1 MTRSTY
7 RFVDMTIGPDP
18 HGAPYAVRATCTACG
33 ERSPQPESDQGPTGQ
48 HSQAQRWCRTHAAI
62 DHPGGR
68 HLHYTANVT
77 FGWLITPAEDI
88 GPTADERAWSH
99 P

>member
-7 RFVDMTIGPDP
+7 RFVDMTIGPDLD
-18 HGAPYAVRATCTACG
+18 AEPYTARATCATCG
-33 ERSPQPESDQGPTGQ
+33 EQSPQPTAEGPTGQ

-68 HLHYTANVT
+68 HLHYTAT
-77 FGWLITPAEDI
+77 ITYGWLITPAEDI
-88 GPTADERAWSH
+88 GPAAEYE
-99 P
+99 PGG